1 MPLAGFLII
10 DGTQIAIID
19 WREEMAQLIVV
30 ADDLTGAN
38 ATGVQLSRL
47 GFQAQTHMGELSI
60 ELFNSCAAEIL
71 LAQTD
76 SRAVTQEEAYS
87 RVFRAV
93 SSIKDAPVKFFSKRI
108 DSTLRGNL
116 GSETDAFL
124 DALNN
129 EALAVVVP
137 CFPSAGRV
145 LAGGHL
151 LVHGVP
157 LYATEAGN
165 DPKNPM
171 NTSDAAEVFRRQ
183 SKYRVASLTLND
195 LKRGKQHL
203 ISELKNMKSE
213 KVRTVIMDCLS
224 EEDVKLIAD
233 AVIESRLPFIAV
245 DPGVFTAVLASR
257 LLQKNIPPRQHGRVL
272 VVIGSIN
279 PVVRDQLYYMFACQR
294 IFNVYVRTEEFLK
307 GDKAYKDEVERALDE
322 YISADTMDYAVA
334 SIVGDGIKP
343 ENRIDFSR
351 YSKHLD
357 VNPDDLAAL
366 VASGITEIAEKVL
379 RKDSSFGALYTSGGD
394 ISVAL
399 YRRLG
404 ADGLLLHEEVVPLAA
419 AGTLNGGDFCGL
431 GVVTKGGMVGD
442 SGAMDAC
449 VRYLLSGRKYLKS

>member
-1 MPLAGFLII
+1 
-10 DGTQIAIID
+10 
-19 WREEMAQLIVV
+19 
-30 ADDLTGAN
+30 
-38 ATGVQLSRL
+38 
-47 GFQAQTHMGELSI
+47 MGELSI
-60 ELFNSCAAEIL
+60 ELFNSCTAEIL

-76 SRAVTQEEAYS
+76 SRAVPEVEAYS

-93 SSIKDAPVKFFSKRI
+93 NSVKDAPVKFFSKRI

-124 DALNN
+124 DALDNG
-129 EALAVVVP
+129 ALAVVVP
-137 CFPSAGRV
+137 CFPSAGRI

-151 LVHGVP
+151 LVNGVP
-157 LYATEAGN
+157 LYATEAAN

-171 NTSDAAEVFRRQ
+171 DTSDAAEIFRRQ
-183 SKYRVASLTLND
+183 SKYPVESLTLND
-195 LKRGKQHL
+195 LKMGKQYL
-203 ISELKNMKSE
+203 TSEFRRMAE
-213 KVRTVIMDCLS
+213 ERVRTVVLDCLS
-224 EEDVKLIAD
+224 EEDVRLIAD
-233 AVIESRLPFIAV
+233 AVIESRIPCIAV

-257 LLQKNIPPRQHGRVL
+257 LLQKNVPPRQCGRVL

-279 PVVRDQLYYMFACQR
+279 PVVRDQLYYMFACQM

-307 GDKAYKDEVERALDE
+307 GKDAYEKEVERALNE
-322 YISADTMDYAVA
+322 YFSVDTMDYAVA

-351 YSKHLD
+351 YTKQHNATAD
-357 VNPDDLAAL
+357 ELAVMVTNGL
-366 VASGITEIAEKVL
+366 TEIAEKIL

-394 ISVAL
+394 ISVSL

-419 AGTLNGGDFCGL
+419 AGTLNGGDFNGL

-442 SGAMDAC
+442 SSAMDAC
-449 VRYLLSGRKYLKS
+449 VRYLLSGRKYLKSPK

>member
-1 MPLAGFLII
+1 
-10 DGTQIAIID
+10 
-19 WREEMAQLIVV
+19 MAQLIVV

-47 GFQAQTHMGELSI
+47 GFQAQTHMGELNI
-60 ELFNSCAAEIL
+60 ELFNSCSAEIL
-71 LAQTD
+71 LTQTD

-93 SSIKDAPVKFFSKRI
+93 STVKDAPVKFFSKRI

-137 CFPSAGRV
+137 AFPSAGRV

-151 LVHGVP
+151 LVNGIP
-157 LYATEAGN
+157 LYATEAAN
-165 DPKNPM
+165 DPKNPID
-171 NTSDAAEVFRRQ
+171 TSDAAEIFRRQ
-183 SKYRVASLTLND
+183 SKYPVASLTLSD
-195 LKRGKQHL
+195 LRKGKQHM
-203 ISELKNMKSE
+203 ISELKRMKKE
-213 KVRTVIMDCLS
+213 EIRTVIVDCLS
-224 EEDVKLIAD
+224 EGDAKLTAD
-233 AVIESRLPFIAV
+233 AVIESRIPFLAV

-257 LLQKNIPPRQHGRVL
+257 LLQKIIPPRQHGRVL

-294 IFNVYVRTEEFLK
+294 IFNVYVRSEEFLK
-307 GDKAYKDEVERALDE
+307 GDDAYKNEVKRALDE
-322 YISADTMDYAVA
+322 YFSTDSMDYAVA

-351 YSKHLD
+351 HSKSLGISS
-357 VNPDDLAAL
+357 DDLAAL
-366 VASGITEIAEKVL
+366 VVSGITEIAEAVL
-379 RKDSSFGALYTSGGD
+379 RRDSSFGALYTSGGD

-442 SGAMDAC
+442 SGAMDEC
-449 VRYLLSGRKYLKS
+449 VRYLLSGRKYLKNQTKSAECNNG